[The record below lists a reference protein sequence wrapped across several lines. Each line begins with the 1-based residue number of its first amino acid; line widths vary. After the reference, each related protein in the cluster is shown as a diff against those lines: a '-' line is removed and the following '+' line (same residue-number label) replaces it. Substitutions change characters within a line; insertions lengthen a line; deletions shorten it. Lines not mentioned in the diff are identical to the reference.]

1 MTGARSAQ
9 SGLMLSICLS
19 DSEDRP
25 GAPRGDTGVRRRRCD
40 WTEIKW
46 LTMLNSSSHI
56 AFRPRHPHDARAR
69 PLIPER

>member
-1 MTGARSAQ
+1 VKTAQ
-9 SGLMLSICLS
+9 AHHAVS
-19 DSEDRP
+19 DEGQGHRFLKII
-25 GAPRGDTGVRRRRCD
+25 DTGVRRRRCD
-40 WTEIKW
+40 WTQIKW